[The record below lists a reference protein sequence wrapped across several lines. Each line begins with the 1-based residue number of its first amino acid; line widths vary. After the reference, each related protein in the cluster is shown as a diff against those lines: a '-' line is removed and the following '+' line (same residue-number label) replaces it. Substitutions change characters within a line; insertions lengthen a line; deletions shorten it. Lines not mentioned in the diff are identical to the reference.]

1 MLITENVVV
10 SGPVTLRWYA
20 WGGLDSFF
28 YQVILATDSEIAF
41 FYERKRRES
50 RMLSAFKVKHIL
62 ELLGKLHLPV
72 ADPGRDR
79 IGIADQHSEI
89 VFFHDSG
96 E

>member
-1 MLITENVVV
+1 M
-10 SGPVTLRWYA
+10 R
-20 WGGLDSFF
+20 GL
-28 YQVILATDSEIAF
+28 T
-41 FYERKRRES
+41 
-50 RMLSAFKVKHIL
+50 LSAFKVKHIL

>member
-1 MLITENVVV
+1 MSLCPGPSLCDGMHGVV
-10 SGPVTLRWYA
+10 SIL
-20 WGGLDSFF
+20 FF